1 MDTIVAAS
9 WAGPFNRQYSGL
21 DLWGSL
27 SFSPYDTPD
36 GKYDKRIGESD
47 SERCD
52 KIVKVRPLAGGYR
65 TNGLHRITA
74 ERINTE
80 YQQQDTPEQLQIEDI
95 LVDIIEYE
103 THSVACQQSIGNITQ
118 RGAYTGHK
126 TIPTPFVQSTLN
138 AQYSYGAQRCRYDNT
153 YYEPFP

>member
-1 MDTIVAAS
+1 MLVDTGRMDCT
-9 WAGPFNRQYSGL
+9 
-21 DLWGSL
+21 
-27 SFSPYDTPD
+27 
-36 GKYDKRIGESD
+36 
-47 SERCD
+47 
-52 KIVKVRPLAGGYR
+52 
-65 TNGLHRITA
+65 ITA
-74 ERINTE
+74 ECIDTE

>member
-1 MDTIVAAS
+1 MARYPVTAS
-9 WAGPFNRQYSGL
+9 KTNTPSLTKAKRANR
-21 DLWGSL
+21 
-27 SFSPYDTPD
+27 PK
-36 GKYDKRIGESD
+36 KYDKRIGESD

-52 KIVKVRPLAGGYR
+52 KIVKIRPLAGRYR

-74 ERINTE
+74 ECIDTE

>member
-52 KIVKVRPLAGGYR
+52 KIVKIRPLAGRYR

-74 ERINTE
+74 ECIDTE

>member
-1 MDTIVAAS
+1 MI
-9 WAGPFNRQYSGL
+9 SGL
-21 DLWGSL
+21 
-27 SFSPYDTPD
+27 
-36 GKYDKRIGESD
+36 
-47 SERCD
+47 ERVTANAVI
-52 KIVKVRPLAGGYR
+52 KIVKIRPLAGRYR

-74 ERINTE
+74 ECIDTE